1 LDVAEPLVSVVTP
14 VHNGE
19 KFLTECIESVIGQ
32 RYQNWEYIIVNNAS
46 TDRTGEIAGKYANQD
61 SRIRVC
67 STDNLLPIM
76 QNWNHSLRQ
85 ISHQSKYCKVVHA
98 DDWLFPDCLAEM
110 VAIAEQNPRV
120 GLVGAYG
127 LENSKVVCGNGLP
140 YPSSVMRGHEVCRL
154 TLLKQ
159 TYPFLRPTCLL
170 IRSDL
175 IQNRNPFY
183 NEHIIHADV
192 EVCYE
197 LLKNCDFGFV
207 HQVLTFIRWHEDS
220 VTLSF
225 EKPWNKSILWNIDLL
240 LKFGK
245 DYLDRGE
252 YNDQLNSYLADY
264 YKFLA
269 KAKRKGMEPAFW
281 DYHKNSLDKLG
292 LNFSNWK
299 LRAARMLNF
308 IGIVSNY
315 LYTRVHW
322 ISPP

>member
-1 LDVAEPLVSVVTP
+1 LDVAEPLTSVVTP

-19 KFLTECIESVIGQ
+19 KFLIECIESVIGQ

-46 TDRTGEIAGKYANQD
+46 TDRTGEIAEKYAKQD
-61 SRIRVC
+61 SRIKVC
-67 STDNLLPIM
+67 NTDSLLPIM

-85 ISHQSKYCKVVHA
+85 ISRQSKYCKVVHA
-98 DDWLFPDCLAEM
+98 DDWLFPDCLSEM
-110 VAIAEQNPRV
+110 VAIAEQAPRV

-127 LENSKVVCGNGLP
+127 LQNSEVICGNGLP
-140 YPSSVMRGHEVCRL
+140 YPSSVIRGHEVCRL

-175 IQNRNPFY
+175 IHSRNPFY
-183 NEHIIHADV
+183 NERISHADV

-220 VTLSF
+220 VTLTF

-240 LKFGK
+240 VKFGK
-245 DYLDRGE
+245 DYLEQEE
-252 YNDQLNSYLADY
+252 YNDQLNRYLADY

-269 KAKRKGMEPAFW
+269 KASRGGMDPAFW
-281 DYHKNSLDKLG
+281 EYHRKSLEELG
-292 LNFSNWK
+292 LSFSKW
-299 LRAARMLNF
+299 RIRVAYMLNF
-308 IGIVSNY
+308 IVMVSNY
-315 LYTRVHW
+315 LYTRMHW
-322 ISPP
+322 TSRP